1 MSFTEPLGAP
11 DDGDSFSASRT
22 PMDLPNPPDYED
34 EVIEDDD
41 IVDDEILGD
50 TYVDE
55 DLDDLDLDDET
66 DDTDETDEIGPE
78 DEDFTE
84 TENLSS
90 EPT

>member
-50 TYVDE
+50 TYVN
-55 DLDDLDLDDET
+55 DDLDELDDEIDET
-66 DDTDETDEIGPE
+66 DDIGPE

>member
-66 DDTDETDEIGPE
+66 DETDEIGPE